1 MTLDDWVAL
10 AMIWWRGRGRRA
22 IADWL
27 ADPHGAARLGPGA
40 ALPAVAAG
48 IAPRL
53 AAPGRLAAART
64 RAQAALAAARAGGI
78 AAVPWPDRRYPRLL
92 AAIPDPPP
100 VLWLRGDPA
109 ALDGPAVAV
118 VGSRAGTVYAC
129 EVSRGLGADLAA
141 RGVTVVSG
149 LARGVDSAAHRGVL
163 AAGGRTAAVL
173 GSGVDVVYPPEH
185 AGLADAIARR
195 GLLVSECPP
204 GTTPRPALFP
214 LRNRIISGL
223 SRAVVVVEASE
234 RSGSLITARLALE
247 QGREVMAVPGNVLS
261 GRNRG
266 AHALLRDGARIVESA
281 DDVADELGLGPAA
294 GAAASPGG
302 GGPREAQDAVLRHMD
317 PGEVYGVDDLAAR
330 SGLDSGALLA
340 RLTDLELE
348 GRVARAGAG
357 RFVRAGTPPGRAGGA
372 AERRPESGEGAGGPR
387 GVRPAGRAEG
397 HTCSRPSALQ

>member
-10 AMIWWRGRGRRA
+10 AMLWRRGRRA

-27 ADPHGAARLGPGA
+27 SDPHGAARLGTGA
-40 ALPAVAAG
+40 GSALPTIVAG

-53 AAPGRLAAART
+53 ATPGRLASART
-64 RAQAALAAARAGGI
+64 RARTALAAARAAGI
-78 AAVPWPDRRYPRLL
+78 AAVPWSDRRYPRLL

-109 ALDGPAVAV
+109 ALAGPAVAV

-129 EVSRGLGADLAA
+129 EVGRSLGADLAS

-149 LARGVDSAAHRGVL
+149 LARGVDSAAHGGVL
-163 AAGGRTAAVL
+163 AVGGRTIAVL

-185 AGLADAIARR
+185 AGLAGEIARR
-195 GLLVSECPP
+195 GLLVSELPP
-204 GTTPRPALFP
+204 GTTPRRSYFP
-214 LRNRIISGL
+214 LRNRLISGL

-247 QGREVMAVPGNVLS
+247 QGRDVMAVPGNVLS

-266 AHALLRDGARIVESA
+266 AHALLRDGARLVETA
-281 DDVADELGLGPAA
+281 DDVVEELGLALAA
-294 GAAASPGG
+294 PGGETGAAAVSG
-302 GGPREAQDAVLRHMD
+302 GGPPPEGPDSILHHMD
-317 PGEVYGVDDLAAR
+317 AGEVYGVDDLAAR
-330 SGLDSGALLA
+330 TGLASAALLA
-340 RLTDLELE
+340 RLTDLELQ

-357 RFVRAGTPPGRAGGA
+357 RFVRAGMVT
-372 AERRPESGEGAGGPR
+372 
-387 GVRPAGRAEG
+387 
-397 HTCSRPSALQ
+397 